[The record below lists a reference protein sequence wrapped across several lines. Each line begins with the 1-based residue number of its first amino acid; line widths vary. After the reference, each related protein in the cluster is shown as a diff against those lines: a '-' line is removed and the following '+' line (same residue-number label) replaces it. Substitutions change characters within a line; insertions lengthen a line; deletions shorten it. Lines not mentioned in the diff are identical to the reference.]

1 MSDTALIILLAAFV
15 VAALLLAAAETS
27 LIRISHLRAASLARQ
42 GSRRAKLL
50 VSLLDHLPRVLNAT
64 LFAAL
69 LVQIGAAAVTGI
81 LADRHL
87 GGGIA
92 ITVASVALTLVLF
105 VYTEAIPKTFAVRH
119 PERVAMWMAFPV
131 RALELVFRPVVYLL
145 VWLADLQSPGKGI
158 TTSPTVTEYE
168 LRTLAAQAAHEG
180 EITSHDLELIEK
192 TFRFGDR
199 VTSEIMVPRPDIVAV
214 EVNTPVEDA
223 IPIALRSGHRRIPIF
238 ESSIDQIIG
247 VVSLRQLVSAA
258 QAEGHRPT
266 LDQLMRP
273 PLVVPESKRIVD
285 LLRTMQA
292 EGTHLAVVVDEHG
305 GTAGLATIEDVV
317 EQLLGSVADEGS
329 RASSR
334 HRTRPGGG
342 IVVEGKTSVRELSER
357 LGAQLPK
364 GEWTTVAGLVIGLI
378 GKVPRPGEE
387 ATAAGFRFRVV
398 SATGRRVRKVEVMP
412 DQSLPALPP
421 ADA

>member
-1 MSDTALIILLAAFV
+1 MTDTALIVLLAAFV

-27 LIRISHLRAASLARQ
+27 LIRISHLRAASLAHQ
-42 GSRRAKLL
+42 GSKRAKLL

-81 LADRHL
+81 LADRFL
-87 GGGIA
+87 GGGLA

-131 RALELVFRPVVYLL
+131 RVLELVFRPVVYIL

-158 TTSPTVTEYE
+158 TTSPTVTEFE

-180 EITSHDLELIEK
+180 EITPHDLELIEK

-199 VTSEIMVPRPDIVAV
+199 VTAEIMVPRPDIVAV
-214 EVNTPVEDA
+214 EVGTPVEDA

-238 ESSIDQIIG
+238 ETSIDHIIG

-258 QAEGHRPT
+258 QAEGNPT

-285 LLRTMQA
+285 LLRTMQE

-317 EQLLGSVADEGS
+317 EQLLGSVADEG
-329 RASSR
+329 
-334 HRTRPGGG
+334 RTPSAAGRTQPGGG
-342 IVVEGKTSVRELSER
+342 IVIEGKTSVRELSER
-357 LGAQLPK
+357 LGVNLPK

-398 SATGRRVRKVEVMP
+398 SASGRRVRKVEVIP
-412 DQSLPALPP
+412 APSVPALPEP
-421 ADA
+421 GD